1 MKGSSKRSTD
11 IKDSAERDNCNGWE
25 VFHSTKIKLTLSQE
39 DDGRLPP
46 NHLYMIR
53 TFNSVY
59 AILQWCPNVK

>member
-11 IKDSAERDNCNGWE
+11 IQESAERDNCKADGWE

-39 DDGRLPP
+39 DDGRLLP
-46 NHLYMIR
+46 NHPYMIR

-59 AILQWCPNVK
+59 AIL